1 MEQSSLLTRSP
12 SPIKDAADRPS
23 KSPASRNLAA
33 MKREALLTSPFFN
46 HMRPAEL
53 DELIASSAERR
64 VSRGTLIFS
73 KGDPGSCMLAVLAG
87 HIRVG
92 TVSLEGREV
101 TLNVIGPGEIVGE
114 IALLDGKPRSASA
127 VAAEDTTMMVIERN
141 VFLPFLLRHE
151 GLVERMLVV
160 LCDRLRRTSN
170 ALEEIALFDL
180 QARLARLLVKLAE
193 DYGRSVGQGVRID
206 LKLSQRDLSNLVASS
221 RESVNKQ
228 LKIWRD
234 AGFIDLDA
242 GRIVLLQREALQK
255 LFGG

>member
-1 MEQSSLLTRSP
+1 
-12 SPIKDAADRPS
+12 
-23 KSPASRNLAA
+23 

-46 HMRPAEL
+46 HMKPAEL
-53 DELIASSAERR
+53 DELIGASSERR
-64 VSRGTLIFS
+64 VAKGTLIFS
-73 KGDPGSCMLAVLAG
+73 KNDPGSFMLAVLTG

-92 TVSLEGREV
+92 SVSLEGREV

-114 IALLDGKPRSASA
+114 IALLDGKPRSAAA
-127 VAAEDTTMMVIERN
+127 VAAEDTAMMVIERQ

-151 GLVERMLVV
+151 GLVERMLIV
-160 LCDRLRRTSN
+160 LCDRLRRTST

-180 QARLARLLVKLAE
+180 QARLARLLVKLSL
-193 DYGRSVGQGVRID
+193 DYGRPVPAGIRID

-234 AGFIDLDA
+234 AGILDIEA
-242 GRIVLLQREALQK
+242 GHLILRDQAAFRT
-255 LFGG
+255 LFEE